1 MGKITRIDLSGDRL
15 ISIAL
20 KMADDHN
27 YIGALKML
35 NNLTGREE
43 LSLDALSLYAEIY
56 DDLGLYEKCINGW
69 FYFLDSVISE
79 DLSDCYEGLA
89 VSYMNLGM
97 DNFAAYYYN
106 KLLEEA
112 NGVSAEER
120 ESILRDFLSTEE
132 NPLKFAYPP
141 AVADCSQIISDGISY
156 MKAGDFDKA
165 EEEFEQV
172 ADGNPSYTAAR
183 NYIAMCKIVADK
195 LDEAEQECK
204 ALLSRDP
211 QNVQAMT
218 TLAACYSER
227 GDVEAAANLARLLVD
242 LDVEDQDEIYKIAT
256 VCCENKMHKEAY
268 SMFSKLSGDI
278 IYDKNIMYFKAVAAY
293 NSGKINEAFDEF
305 DKLLAIYPE
314 AVIAR
319 YHYDSARTAADEGRE
334 EELSYFYRLPQE
346 IREDNLNVL
355 SSYLAFPKT
364 QAKKLYTA
372 EQLERCVTWCFDEVD
387 GRSGGDLQRVALMVA
402 VKADLDSL
410 VAKYMLDAFL
420 PDEIKIELLT
430 VIIDRNEGVDM
441 GVVICNIYKNVS
453 IEPLIIGRE
462 KRKKFLGA
470 YANLCSHFVILN
482 ACNGYKIKAA
492 AESAYLKLKEEGK
505 LNLANDA
512 SALAAAIYIKS
523 DVREAGIN
531 GKKIYTFFDVTEDR
545 VNRILEVL

>member
-1 MGKITRIDLSGDRL
+1 MGKTTRIDLSGDRL

-35 NNLTGREE
+35 NKFTGRGEI
-43 LSLDALSLYAEIY
+43 SLDALSLYAEIY

-89 VSYMNLGM
+89 VSFMNLGM
-97 DNFAAYYYN
+97 DNFAAFYYN

-120 ESILRDFLSTEE
+120 ESILRDFLSDEE

-141 AVADCSQIISDGISY
+141 AIADCSQIISDGISY
-156 MKAGDFDKA
+156 MKSGDFDSA
-165 EEEFEQV
+165 VEEFEKV
-172 ADGNPSYTAAR
+172 AEENPSYMTAR
-183 NYIAMCKIVADK
+183 NYIAMCKIVVDK

-204 ALLSRDP
+204 ALLKNDP
-211 QNVQAMT
+211 DNVQAMT

-227 GDVEAAANLARLLVD
+227 GDVEAAANLARLLVG
-242 LDVEDQDEIYKIAT
+242 LNVEDQDEIYKIAT
-256 VCCENKMHKEAY
+256 VCCENNMHEEAHL
-268 SMFSKLSGDI
+268 MFSKLTGDI

-293 NSGKINEAFDEF
+293 NCGKINEAFDEF
-305 DKLLAIYPE
+305 DRLLAIYPE

-319 YHYDSARTAADEGRE
+319 YQYGFARAAADEDRSE
-334 EELSYFYRLPQE
+334 VLSYFYRLPQE
-346 IREDNLNVL
+346 VRESNLSVL
-355 SSYLAFPKT
+355 STFLSLPKT
-364 QAKKLYTA
+364 QAKKLYTS
-372 EQLERCVTWCFDEVD
+372 EQLESCVNWCFDEVD
-387 GRSGGDLQRVALMVA
+387 GRTGGDLQRIALMVA
-402 VKADLDSL
+402 VKADLRSL
-410 VAKYMLDAFL
+410 VAKFMLDAFL

-430 VIIDRNEGVDM
+430 VIIERNEGVDL
-441 GVVICNIYKNVS
+441 GLVICNVYKNVS
-453 IEPLIIGRE
+453 IEPLEIGRE
-462 KRKKFLGA
+462 KRKKFVGA
-470 YANLCSHFVILN
+470 YANLCSHFVILD
-482 ACNGYKIKAA
+482 AYNGYKIKAA
-492 AESAYLKLKEEGK
+492 AESVYSKLKEEGK
-505 LNLANDA
+505 LNLADDA

-523 DVREAGIN
+523 DVREAGIK

>member
-15 ISIAL
+15 ISVAL

-35 NNLTGREE
+35 NKLTEREE

-89 VSYMNLGM
+89 VSFMNLGM
-97 DNFAAYYYN
+97 DNFAAFYYN
-106 KLLEEA
+106 KLLEES

-120 ESILRDFLSTEE
+120 ESILREFLSAEE

-141 AVADCSQIISDGISY
+141 AIADCSQIISDGISY
-156 MKAGDFDKA
+156 MKTGDFDRAVEQFEKVV
-165 EEEFEQV
+165 EE
-172 ADGNPSYTAAR
+172 NPSYMTAR

-195 LDEAEQECK
+195 IDEAEQECK
-204 ALLSRDP
+204 ALLKNAPD
-211 QNVQAMT
+211 NIQAMT

-227 GDVEAAANLARLLVD
+227 GDREAAAGLARRLID
-242 LDVEDQDEIYKIAT
+242 LNVEDQDEIYKIAT
-256 VCCENKMHKEAY
+256 VCCENNMHEEAY

-293 NSGKINEAFDEF
+293 NSGRINEAFDEF
-305 DKLLAIYPE
+305 DRLLAIYPE

-319 YHYDSARTAADEGRE
+319 YQYGFARAAADDGRV

-346 IREDNLNVL
+346 IREDNLSVL
-355 SSYLAFPKT
+355 SSYLAFPKVR
-364 QAKKLYTA
+364 AKKLYTA
-372 EQLERCVTWCFDEVD
+372 EQLENCINWCFDEVD
-387 GRSGGDLQRVALMVA
+387 GRSGGDLQRIALMVA
-402 VKADLDSL
+402 VKADLRSL

-430 VIIDRNEGVDM
+430 VIIERNEGVDLGM
-441 GVVICNIYKNVS
+441 VICNVYKNVS
-453 IEPLIIGRE
+453 IDPLDIGRE
-462 KRKKFLGA
+462 KRKKFLAA
-470 YANLCSHFVILN
+470 YANLCSHFVILD
-482 ACNGYKIKAA
+482 AYNGYKIKAT
-492 AESAYLKLKEEGK
+492 AESAYIKLKEEDK
-505 LNLANDA
+505 LKLADDV

-523 DVREAGIN
+523 DVREAGIS

>member
-1 MGKITRIDLSGDRL
+1 MGKTTRIDLSADRL
-15 ISIAL
+15 ISVAL

-35 NNLTGREE
+35 RNFAEREE
-43 LSLDALSLYAEIY
+43 LTLDALSLYAEIY

-69 FYFLDSVISE
+69 FYFLDCAIDE

-89 VSYMNLGM
+89 VSFMNLGM
-97 DNFAAYYYN
+97 DNFAAFYYN
-106 KLLEEA
+106 KLLEES

-132 NPLKFAYPP
+132 NPLKIAYPP
-141 AVADCSQIISDGISY
+141 AVADCTQIISDGISY
-156 MKAGDFDKA
+156 MKSGDFERA
-165 EEEFEQV
+165 VEEFEQV
-172 ADGNPSYTAAR
+172 ADENPSYMTAR

-195 LDEAEQECK
+195 IDEAEQECK
-204 ALLSRDP
+204 ALLKRDP
-211 QNVQAMT
+211 NNVQAMT

-227 GDVEAAANLARLLVD
+227 GDAEAASGLAKVLVD
-242 LDVEDQDEIYKIAT
+242 LNVDDQDEIYKIAT

-268 SMFSKLSGDI
+268 AMFSKLSGDI

-293 NSGKINEAFDEF
+293 NSGKISEAFDEF
-305 DKLLAIYPE
+305 DSLLAIYPE

-319 YHYDSARTAADEGRE
+319 YHYDFARNAADEGRE
-334 EELSYFYRLPQE
+334 IELSYFYRLPQE
-346 IREDNLNVL
+346 VREDNLNVL

-364 QAKKLYTA
+364 QAKKLYSA
-372 EQLERCVTWCFDEVD
+372 EQLERCINWCFDEVD

-402 VKADLDSL
+402 VKADLNYL

-430 VIIDRNEGVDM
+430 AIIERNEGVDL
-441 GVVICNIYKNVS
+441 GVIICNIYKNVV
-453 IEPLIIGRE
+453 IEPLEIGRE

-482 ACNGYKIKAA
+482 AYNGYKIKAA
-492 AESAYLKLKEEGK
+492 AESVYFKLKEEGK
-505 LNLANDA
+505 LNLAGDG

-523 DVREAGIN
+523 EVREAGIT
-531 GKKIYTFFDVTEDR
+531 GKKIYSFFDVTEDR
-545 VNRILEVL
+545 VNRILEAL